1 MQQLRPGRLFS
12 MALLDFSFL
21 GQRAGF
27 QMAES
32 LWTVTPDHPYWQVIV
47 AGLVNTLTVA
57 AIAIPLATALGLLL
71 GVLRLSRHPLL
82 ARVLAAVVEPLRNT
96 PVLLQLF
103 LWYALLLQ
111 LPVVREA
118 WQPLPGVYL
127 SNRGLAL
134 PLLEGASGWP
144 LWLLLP
150 AAALRRRPRLA
161 WAVAALA
168 LLLALG
174 VQDYAAWHWD
184 APRRAG
190 LGLRG
195 GWSLSPEL
203 TALLLGL
210 TVFHAVFLS
219 DVVRGGVLAVPV
231 GQVNAGRALGMDGRT
246 LARQVIYPY
255 AVRVAVPPYAN
266 QCLMLIKNSTLAIAI
281 GYQELMTII
290 NTTITQTG
298 RAIEGMTLAMAFY
311 VLLGLLLAAAIA
323 RYNAHVN
330 RHSVDAAGTLRLGQ
344 VLRRP
349 QFSRTALAGTPRRA
363 LLTLLLGSGVL
374 WLLWRGLRWAVA
386 DAVWTG
392 TAETCAQAAG
402 ACWAVVTHN
411 APLLAFGTIAPAQRA
426 QAGLACALLAG
437 VAVALVLP
445 RLAPRWRAAALLAGG
460 GAVAAVLAGAVGPW
474 PALPVV
480 SWGGLLATVAMALSA
495 IVLAI
500 PLAVALALMRRS
512 PWRALRWPAA
522 ALIDAVRSIPLVV
535 QLLVASFWIPIFI
548 GGDWSNAK
556 FQLAL
561 LAIVLHTACMLA
573 EVLRGA
579 LQAVPGSQRVAAM
592 ALGMRPATVLAAVVL
607 PQARVLAAP
616 AALGV
621 FVGAVKDT
629 SLVAIIGVFDVLA
642 AAKAVVADTAW
653 RPYFVEVYCFVGL
666 FYLLVG
672 LPLSWLSRRLARH

>member
-1 MQQLRPGRLFS
+1 

-32 LWTVTPDHPYWQVIV
+32 LWAVTAEDPYWQVIV

-71 GVLRLSRHPLL
+71 GVLRLTRHPLL
-82 ARVLAAVVEPLRNT
+82 ARVLACAVEPVRNT

-103 LWYALLLQ
+103 MWYALLLQ

-118 WQPLPGVYL
+118 WQPLPGIYL

-134 PLLEGASGWP
+134 PLLQGAVLWP
-144 LWLLLP
+144 LWLLVP
-150 AAALRRRPRLA
+150 
-161 WAVAALA
+161 AVALWRRSRAQTALMAGLA
-168 LLLALG
+168 LVSLIA
-174 VQDYAAWHWD
+174 VQDYGALNWD
-184 APRRAG
+184 LPRLAG

-203 TALLLGL
+203 TTLLLGL
-210 TVFHAVFLS
+210 TIFHAVFIS

-231 GQVNAGRALGMDGRT
+231 GQANAGRALGMDGLT

-281 GYQELMTII
+281 GYQELMAII

-298 RAIEGMTLAMAFY
+298 RALEGMTLAMAFY
-311 VLLGLLLAAAIA
+311 VLLGLLLAAGIA
-323 RYNAHVN
+323 RYNDHVN
-330 RHSVDAAGTLRLGQ
+330 RYSADGAGTLRLGQ
-344 VLRRP
+344 VLRLP
-349 QFSRTALAGTPRRA
+349 QFNAAGLAATPRRA
-363 LLTLLLGSGVL
+363 VLTLLLGLGAL
-374 WLLWRGLRWAVA
+374 WLLWRGLQWALI

-392 TAETCAQAAG
+392 TAEACAHAAG
-402 ACWAVVTHN
+402 ACWAVVSHN
-411 APLLAFGTIAPAQRA
+411 APLLTFGTIAPAQRG
-426 QAGLACALLAG
+426 QAGLACALLA
-437 VAVALVLP
+437 AVVVVLMLP
-445 RLAPRWRAAALLAGG
+445 RLALRARAALVLAGG
-460 GAVAAVLAGAVGPW
+460 AAVMAVLAGAAGPW

-480 SWGGLLATVAMALSA
+480 SWGGLLATLAMALTA
-495 IVLAI
+495 ILLAL
-500 PLAVALALMRRS
+500 PLAVALALLRRS
-512 PWRALRWPAA
+512 PWRWLRWPAA
-522 ALIDAVRSIPLVV
+522 ALVDAVRSIPLVV
-535 QLLVASFWIPIFI
+535 QLLVASFWIPIFL

-561 LAIVLHTACMLA
+561 LAIVLHTGCMLA

-579 LQAVPGSQRVAAM
+579 LQAVPQSQRLAAM
-592 ALGMRPATVLAAVVL
+592 ALGMRPATALAAVVL

-666 FYLLVG
+666 FYLLIC
-672 LPLSWLSRRLARH
+672 LPLSLLSRRLARH

>member
-1 MQQLRPGRLFS
+1 M
-12 MALLDFSFL
+12 LDFSFL

-27 QMAES
+27 QIAES
-32 LWTVTPDHPYWQVIV
+32 LWTVTAEHPYWQLLA

-82 ARVLAAVVEPLRNT
+82 ARVLACVVEPIRNT
-96 PVLLQLF
+96 PVLLQMF

-134 PLLEGASGWP
+134 PMLQGVTWWP

-150 AAALRRRPRLA
+150 CATLWRRSHVQAAVFAG
-161 WAVAALA
+161 LA
-168 LLLALG
+168 LLWAIAA
-174 VQDYAAWHWD
+174 QDYSALHWD
-184 APRRAG
+184 LPRLAG

-203 TALLLGL
+203 TTLLLGL
-210 TVFHAVFLS
+210 TIFHAVFIS

-231 GQVNAGRALGMDGRT
+231 GQANAGRALGMSGAS
-246 LARQVIYPY
+246 LARHVIYPY

-266 QCLMLIKNSTLAIAI
+266 QCLMLTKNSTLAIAI
-281 GYQELMTII
+281 GYQELMAII

-311 VLLGLLLAAAIA
+311 VVLGTLLAWAIA
-323 RYNAHVN
+323 QYNAHVN
-330 RHSVDAAGTLRLGQ
+330 RYSVDAAGTLRLGQ
-344 VLRRP
+344 VLRLP
-349 QFSRTALAGTPRRA
+349 AFDAAGLWSGRA
-363 LLTLLLGSGVL
+363 RAAVTLLLSAATL
-374 WLLWRGLRWAVA
+374 WLLWRGLQWALL
-386 DAVWTG
+386 DAVWSG
-392 TAETCAQAAG
+392 TAEACAQATG
-402 ACWAVVTHN
+402 ACWAVVTYN
-411 APLLAFGTIAPAQRA
+411 APLLTFGTIAPEQRP
-426 QAGLACALLAG
+426 QAALACALLA
-437 VAVALVLP
+437 AVIVVLLLP
-445 RLAPRWRAAALLAGG
+445 RPPLRWRAALVGAGGVAVVLVLAGG
-460 GAVAAVLAGAVGPW
+460 AGAW

-480 SWGGLLATVAMALSA
+480 AWGGLLATLAMALSA
-495 IVLAI
+495 IVLAL
-500 PLAVALALMRRS
+500 PLAVALALLRRS
-512 PWRALRWPAA
+512 ASRWLRWPAA
-522 ALIDAVRSIPLVV
+522 ALVDAVRSIPLVV
-535 QLLVASFWIPIFI
+535 QLLVASFWIPIFV
-548 GGDWSNAK
+548 GGDWSSAK

-561 LAIVLHTACMLA
+561 FAIVLHTGCMLA

-579 LQAVPGSQRVAAM
+579 LQAVPQSQRMAAQ
-592 ALGMRPATVLAAVVL
+592 ALGMRPAAALASVVL

-642 AAKAVVADTAW
+642 AAKTVVADTAW

-666 FYLLVG
+666 FYLLIC
-672 LPLSWLSRRLARH
+672 LPLSWLARRLSRH

>member
-1 MQQLRPGRLFS
+1 M
-12 MALLDFSFL
+12 LDFSFL

-27 QMAES
+27 QIAES
-32 LWTVTPDHPYWQVIV
+32 LWAVTAEHPYWQLMV

-82 ARVLAAVVEPLRNT
+82 ARVLACVVEPIRNT
-96 PVLLQLF
+96 PVLLQMF
-103 LWYALLLQ
+103 MWYALLLQ

-134 PLLEGASGWP
+134 PMLQGAVWWP

-150 AAALRRRPRLA
+150 CAMLWRRSRGQAAVLA
-161 WAVAALA
+161 GLA
-168 LLLALG
+168 LLWAIG
-174 VQDYAAWHWD
+174 VQDYSALHWD
-184 APRRAG
+184 LPRLAG

-203 TALLLGL
+203 TTLLLGL
-210 TVFHAVFLS
+210 TIFHAVFIS

-231 GQVNAGRALGMDGRT
+231 GQVNAGQALGMNAAT
-246 LARQVIYPY
+246 LARHVIYPY

-281 GYQELMTII
+281 GYQELMAII

-311 VLLGLLLAAAIA
+311 VLLGTLLAWAIA
-323 RYNAHVN
+323 RYNTHVN
-330 RHSVDAAGTLRLGQ
+330 RYSVDGAGTLRLGQ
-344 VLRRP
+344 VLRLP
-349 QFSRTALAGTPRRA
+349 AFDAAGLWRGRA
-363 LLTLLLGSGVL
+363 RAAVTLLLSLATL
-374 WLLWRGLRWAVA
+374 WLLWRGLQWALL

-392 TAETCAQAAG
+392 TADACAQATG
-402 ACWAVVTHN
+402 ACWAVVSYN
-411 APLLAFGTIAPAQRA
+411 APLLTFGTIAPEQRP
-426 QAGLACALLAG
+426 QAALACALLAAVIVLLLWPRLGPRLRAALVFAAG
-437 VAVALVLP
+437 VAVVLV
-445 RLAPRWRAAALLAGG
+445 LAGG
-460 GAVAAVLAGAVGPW
+460 MGLW

-480 SWGGLLATVAMALSA
+480 AWGGLLATLAMALSA
-495 IVLAI
+495 ILLAL
-500 PLAVALALMRRS
+500 PLAVALALLRRS
-512 PWRALRWPAA
+512 ASRWLRWPAA
-522 ALIDAVRSIPLVV
+522 ALVDAVRSIPLVV
-535 QLLVASFWIPIFI
+535 QLLVASFWIPIFV
-548 GGDWSNAK
+548 GGDWSSAK

-561 LAIVLHTACMLA
+561 FAIVLHTGCMLA

-579 LQAVPGSQRVAAM
+579 LQAVPQSQAMAAR
-592 ALGMRPATVLAAVVL
+592 ALGMRPAAVLASVVL

-642 AAKAVVADTAW
+642 AAKTVVADTAW

-666 FYLLVG
+666 FYLLIC

>member
-1 MQQLRPGRLFS
+1 M
-12 MALLDFSFL
+12 LDFSFL

-27 QMAES
+27 QIAES
-32 LWTVTPDHPYWQVIV
+32 LWTVTAEHPYWQLIV

-82 ARVLAAVVEPLRNT
+82 ARVLACVVEPIRNT
-96 PVLLQLF
+96 PVLLQMF
-103 LWYALLLQ
+103 MWYALLLQ

-134 PLLEGASGWP
+134 PMLQGAVWWP

-150 AAALRRRPRLA
+150 CATLWRRSRSQAAVFAGLALL
-161 WAVAALA
+161 WAVAAQDWSA
-168 LLLALG
+168 L
-174 VQDYAAWHWD
+174 HWD
-184 APRRAG
+184 LPRLAG

-203 TALLLGL
+203 TTLLLGL
-210 TVFHAVFLS
+210 TIFHAVFIS

-231 GQVNAGRALGMDGRT
+231 GQVNAGRALGMNGVT

-281 GYQELMTII
+281 GYQELMAIV

-311 VLLGLLLAAAIA
+311 VVLGVLLAAGIA

-330 RHSVDAAGTLRLGQ
+330 RYSVDGAGTLRLGQ
-344 VLRRP
+344 VLRLP
-349 QFSRTALAGTPRRA
+349 AFDAAGLWRGRA
-363 LLTLLLGSGVL
+363 RSALTLLLSAATL
-374 WLLWRGLRWAVA
+374 WLLWRGLQWALL
-386 DAVWTG
+386 DAVWSG
-392 TAETCAQAAG
+392 TAEACAQATG
-402 ACWAVVTHN
+402 ACWAVVTYN
-411 APLLAFGTIAPAQRA
+411 APLLTFGTIAPEQRP
-426 QAGLACALLAG
+426 QAALACALLAG
-437 VAVALVLP
+437 MIVVLMLP
-445 RLAPRWRAAALLAGG
+445 RLAFRWRAALVGAGALAVVLVLAGG
-460 GAVAAVLAGAVGPW
+460 AGPW

-480 SWGGLLATVAMALSA
+480 AWGGLLATLAMALSA
-495 IVLAI
+495 IVLAL

-512 PWRALRWPAA
+512 ASRWLRWPAG
-522 ALIDAVRSIPLVV
+522 ALVDAVRSIPLVV
-535 QLLVASFWIPIFI
+535 QLLVASFWIPIFV
-548 GGDWSNAK
+548 GGDWSSAK

-561 LAIVLHTACMLA
+561 FAIVLHTSCMLA

-579 LQAVPGSQRVAAM
+579 LQAVPQSQSMAAK
-592 ALGMRPATVLAAVVL
+592 ALGMRPATVLATVVL

-642 AAKAVVADTAW
+642 AAKTVVADTAW

-666 FYLLVG
+666 FYLLIC
-672 LPLSWLSRRLARH
+672 LPLSWLSRRLSRQ

>member
-1 MQQLRPGRLFS
+1 M
-12 MALLDFSFL
+12 LDFSFL

-27 QMAES
+27 QIAES
-32 LWTVTPDHPYWQVIV
+32 LWTVTAEHPYWQLLL

-82 ARVLAAVVEPLRNT
+82 ARVLACVVEPIRNT
-96 PVLLQLF
+96 PVLLQMF
-103 LWYALLLQ
+103 MWYALLLQ

-134 PLLEGASGWP
+134 PMLQGAVWWP

-150 AAALRRRPRLA
+150 CATLWRRSRPQAAVFAG
-161 WAVAALA
+161 LA
-168 LLLALG
+168 LLWAMAAQDWSAL
-174 VQDYAAWHWD
+174 HWD
-184 APRRAG
+184 LPRLAG

-203 TALLLGL
+203 TTLLLGL
-210 TVFHAVFLS
+210 TIFHAVFIS

-231 GQVNAGRALGMDGRT
+231 GQVNAGQALGMNAAT
-246 LARQVIYPY
+246 LARHVIYPY

-281 GYQELMTII
+281 GYQELMAII

-311 VLLGLLLAAAIA
+311 VLLGTLLAWAIA
-323 RYNAHVN
+323 QYNAHVN
-330 RHSVDAAGTLRLGQ
+330 RYSVDGAGTLRLGQ

-349 QFSRTALAGTPRRA
+349 AFDAAGLWRGRA
-363 LLTLLLGSGVL
+363 RSGLTLLLSAATL
-374 WLLWRGLRWAVA
+374 WLLWRGLQWALL

-392 TAETCAQAAG
+392 TANACAQATG
-402 ACWAVVTHN
+402 ACWAVVTYN
-411 APLLAFGTIAPAQRA
+411 APLLTFGTIAPEQRP
-426 QAGLACALLAG
+426 QAALACALLAG
-437 VAVALVLP
+437 VIAVLLLP
-445 RLAPRWRAAALLAGG
+445 RLALRMRASLVMT
-460 GAVAAVLAGAVGPW
+460 GAFAVVLALTGGLGLW

-480 SWGGLLATVAMALSA
+480 AWGGLLATLAMALSA
-495 IVLAI
+495 ILLAL
-500 PLAVALALMRRS
+500 PLAVALALLRRS
-512 PWRALRWPAA
+512 PRRWLRWPAG
-522 ALIDAVRSIPLVV
+522 ALVDAVRSIPLVV
-535 QLLVASFWIPIFI
+535 QLLVASFWIPIYV
-548 GGDWSNAK
+548 GGDWSSAK

-561 LAIVLHTACMLA
+561 FAIVLHTGCMLA

-579 LQAVPGSQRVAAM
+579 LQAVPQSQAMAAQ
-592 ALGMRPATVLAAVVL
+592 ALGMRAATVLASVVL

-642 AAKAVVADTAW
+642 AAKTVVADTAW

-666 FYLLVG
+666 FYLLIC

>member
-1 MQQLRPGRLFS
+1 

-32 LWTVTPDHPYWQVIV
+32 LWTVTAEHPYWQLIV

-71 GVLRLSRHPLL
+71 GVLRLTRHPLL
-82 ARVLAAVVEPLRNT
+82 ARVLACGVEPVRNT

-103 LWYALLLQ
+103 MWYALLLQ

-118 WQPLPGVYL
+118 WQPLPGIYL

-134 PLLEGASGWP
+134 PLLQGAAWWP

-150 AAALRRRPRLA
+150 AAALWRWSRRG
-161 WAVAALA
+161 A
-168 LLLALG
+168 LLAAGLVLLLTLG
-174 VQDYAAWHWD
+174 VQDHAAWHWD
-184 APRRAG
+184 MPRLAG

-203 TALLLGL
+203 TTLLLGL
-210 TVFHAVFLS
+210 TIFHAVFIS

-231 GQVNAGRALGMDGRT
+231 GQANAGRALGMDGLT

-266 QCLMLIKNSTLAIAI
+266 QCLMLVKNSTLAIAI
-281 GYQELMTII
+281 GYQELMAII

-298 RAIEGMTLAMAFY
+298 RALEGMTLAMAFY
-311 VLLGLLLAAAIA
+311 VLLGLLLAAGIA

-330 RHSVDAAGTLRLGQ
+330 RYSVDAAGTLRLGQ
-344 VLRRP
+344 VLRLPAFDARG
-349 QFSRTALAGTPRRA
+349 LAGSARRA
-363 LLTLLLGSGVL
+363 ALSLLLGL
-374 WLLWRGLRWAVA
+374 AIAYLLWRGLQWAVI

-392 TAETCAQAAG
+392 TAEACADAAG
-402 ACWAVVTHN
+402 ACWAVVSHN
-411 APLLAFGTIAPAQRA
+411 APLLTFGTIAAEQRG
-426 QAGLACALLAG
+426 QAGLACALLA
-437 VAVALVLP
+437 AVVVVLVLP
-445 RLAPRWRAAALLAGG
+445 RLALRARAALVLAGG
-460 GAVAAVLAGAVGPW
+460 LGVVAVLAGGAGLW

-480 SWGGLLATVAMALSA
+480 SWGGLLATLALALIA
-495 IVLAI
+495 IVLAL
-500 PLAVALALMRRS
+500 PLAVALALLRRS
-512 PWRALRWPAA
+512 QRPWLRWPAA
-522 ALIDAVRSIPLVV
+522 ALVDAVRSIPLVV
-535 QLLVASFWIPIFI
+535 QLLVASFWIPIFM

-561 LAIVLHTACMLA
+561 FAIVLHTSCMLA

-579 LQAVPGSQRVAAM
+579 LQAVPHAQRLAAM
-592 ALGMRPATVLAAVVL
+592 ALGMGPATTLAAVVL

-666 FYLLVG
+666 FYLLIC
-672 LPLSWLSRRLARH
+672 LPLSLLSRRLARH

>member
-1 MQQLRPGRLFS
+1 M
-12 MALLDFSFL
+12 LDFSFL

-27 QMAES
+27 QIAES
-32 LWTVTPDHPYWQVIV
+32 LWTVTAEHPYWQLIV

-82 ARVLAAVVEPLRNT
+82 ARVLACVVEPIRNT
-96 PVLLQLF
+96 PVLLQMF
-103 LWYALLLQ
+103 MWYALLLQ

-134 PLLEGASGWP
+134 PMLQGAVWWP

-150 AAALRRRPRLA
+150 CATLWRRSRSQAAVFAGLALL
-161 WAVAALA
+161 WAVAA
-168 LLLALG
+168 
-174 VQDYAAWHWD
+174 QDYSALHWD
-184 APRRAG
+184 LPRLAG

-203 TALLLGL
+203 TTLLLGL
-210 TVFHAVFLS
+210 TIFHAVFIS
-219 DVVRGGVLAVPV
+219 DVVRGGVLAVPL
-231 GQVNAGRALGMDGRT
+231 GQVNAGRALGMNGVT

-281 GYQELMTII
+281 GYQELMAIV

-311 VLLGLLLAAAIA
+311 VVLGVLLAAGIA

-330 RHSVDAAGTLRLGQ
+330 RYSVDGAGTLRLGQ
-344 VLRRP
+344 VLRLP
-349 QFSRTALAGTPRRA
+349 AFNAAGLWTGRA
-363 LLTLLLGSGVL
+363 RAALTLLLSAATL
-374 WLLWRGLRWAVA
+374 WLLWRGLQWALL
-386 DAVWTG
+386 DAVWSAS
-392 TAETCAQAAG
+392 AEACAQATG
-402 ACWAVVTHN
+402 ACWAVVTYN
-411 APLLAFGTIAPAQRA
+411 APLLTFGTIAPEQRP
-426 QAGLACALLAG
+426 QAALACALLAG
-437 VAVALVLP
+437 MIVVLMLP
-445 RLAPRWRAAALLAGG
+445 RLAFRWRAALVGAGALAVVLVLAGG
-460 GAVAAVLAGAVGPW
+460 AGLW

-480 SWGGLLATVAMALSA
+480 AWGGLLATLAMALSA
-495 IVLAI
+495 IVLAL

-512 PWRALRWPAA
+512 ASRWLRWPAG
-522 ALIDAVRSIPLVV
+522 ALVDAVRSIPLVV
-535 QLLVASFWIPIFI
+535 QLLVASFWIPIFV
-548 GGDWSNAK
+548 GGDWSSAK

-561 LAIVLHTACMLA
+561 FAIVLHTSCMLA

-579 LQAVPGSQRVAAM
+579 LQAVPQSQGMAAK

-642 AAKAVVADTAW
+642 AAKTVVADTAW

-666 FYLLVG
+666 FYLLIC
-672 LPLSWLSRRLARH
+672 LPLSWLSRRLPRH

>member
-1 MQQLRPGRLFS
+1 M
-12 MALLDFSFL
+12 LDFSFL

-27 QMAES
+27 QIAES
-32 LWTVTPDHPYWQVIV
+32 LWTVTAEHPYWQLLL

-82 ARVLAAVVEPLRNT
+82 ARVLACVVESIRNT
-96 PVLLQLF
+96 PVLLQMF
-103 LWYALLLQ
+103 MWYALLLQ

-134 PLLEGASGWP
+134 PMLQGAVWWP

-150 AAALRRRPRLA
+150 CATLWRRSRLQAAVFAG
-161 WAVAALA
+161 LA
-168 LLLALG
+168 LLWAMVAQDWSAL
-174 VQDYAAWHWD
+174 HWD
-184 APRRAG
+184 LPRLAG

-203 TALLLGL
+203 TTLLLGL
-210 TVFHAVFLS
+210 TIFHAVFIS

-231 GQVNAGRALGMDGRT
+231 GQVNAGQALGMNAAT
-246 LARQVIYPY
+246 LARHVIYPY

-281 GYQELMTII
+281 GYQELMAII

-311 VLLGLLLAAAIA
+311 VLLGTLLAWAIA
-323 RYNAHVN
+323 QYNAHVN
-330 RHSVDAAGTLRLGQ
+330 RYSVDGAGTLRLGQ

-349 QFSRTALAGTPRRA
+349 AFDAAGLWCGRA
-363 LLTLLLGSGVL
+363 RSGLTLLLSAATL
-374 WLLWRGLRWAVA
+374 WLLWRGLQWALL

-392 TAETCAQAAG
+392 TADACAQATG
-402 ACWAVVTHN
+402 ACWGVVTYN
-411 APLLAFGTIAPAQRA
+411 APLLTFGTIAPEQRP
-426 QAGLACALLAG
+426 QAALACALLA
-437 VAVALVLP
+437 AVIGLLLWPRLGPRLRAALVFAAG
-445 RLAPRWRAAALLAGG
+445 LAVVLVLAGG
-460 GAVAAVLAGAVGPW
+460 LGLW

-480 SWGGLLATVAMALSA
+480 AWGGLLATLAMALSA
-495 IVLAI
+495 ILLAL
-500 PLAVALALMRRS
+500 PLAVALALLRRS
-512 PWRALRWPAA
+512 PRRWLRWPAG
-522 ALIDAVRSIPLVV
+522 ALVDAVRSIPLVV
-535 QLLVASFWIPIFI
+535 QLLVASFWIPIFV
-548 GGDWSNAK
+548 GGDWSSAK

-561 LAIVLHTACMLA
+561 FAIVLHAGCMLA

-579 LQAVPGSQRVAAM
+579 LQAVPQSQAMAAQ
-592 ALGMRPATVLAAVVL
+592 ALGMRPATVLASVVL

-642 AAKAVVADTAW
+642 AAKTVVADTAW

-666 FYLLVG
+666 FYLLIC

>member
-1 MQQLRPGRLFS
+1 M
-12 MALLDFSFL
+12 LDFSFL

-27 QMAES
+27 QIAES
-32 LWTVTPDHPYWQVIV
+32 LWTVTAEHPYWQLII

-82 ARVLAAVVEPLRNT
+82 ARVLACVVEPIRNT
-96 PVLLQLF
+96 PVLLQMF
-103 LWYALLLQ
+103 MWYALLLQ

-134 PLLEGASGWP
+134 PMLQGAVWWP

-150 AAALRRRPRLA
+150 CATLWRRSRSQAAVFAGLALL
-161 WAVAALA
+161 WAVAA
-168 LLLALG
+168 
-174 VQDYAAWHWD
+174 QDWSVLHWD
-184 APRRAG
+184 LPRLAG

-203 TALLLGL
+203 TTLLLGL
-210 TVFHAVFLS
+210 TIFHAVFIS

-231 GQVNAGRALGMDGRT
+231 GQVNAGRALGMNGAT

-281 GYQELMTII
+281 GYQELMAIV

-311 VLLGLLLAAAIA
+311 VVLGVLLAAGIA

-330 RHSVDAAGTLRLGQ
+330 RYSVDGAGTLRLGQ
-344 VLRRP
+344 VLRLP
-349 QFSRTALAGTPRRA
+349 AFSAAGLWTGRA
-363 LLTLLLGSGVL
+363 RAALTLALSAATL
-374 WLLWRGLRWAVA
+374 WLLWRGLQWAVL
-386 DAVWTG
+386 DAVWSG
-392 TAETCAQAAG
+392 SAEACAQARG
-402 ACWAVVTHN
+402 ACWAVVTYN
-411 APLLAFGTIAPAQRA
+411 APLLTFGTIAAEQRP
-426 QAGLACALLAG
+426 QAALACALLAG
-437 VAVALVLP
+437 VIVVLMLP
-445 RLAPRWRAAALLAGG
+445 RLAFQWRAALVGAGALAVVLVLAGG
-460 GAVAAVLAGAVGPW
+460 AGPW

-480 SWGGLLATVAMALSA
+480 AWGGLLATLAMALSA
-495 IVLAI
+495 IVLAL

-512 PWRALRWPAA
+512 ASRWLRWPAG
-522 ALIDAVRSIPLVV
+522 ALVDAVRSIPLVV
-535 QLLVASFWIPIFI
+535 QLLVASFWIPIFV
-548 GGDWSNAK
+548 GGDWSSAK

-561 LAIVLHTACMLA
+561 FAIVLHTSCMLA

-579 LQAVPGSQRVAAM
+579 LQAVPQSQSMAAK

-642 AAKAVVADTAW
+642 AAKTVVADTAW

-666 FYLLVG
+666 FYLLIC
-672 LPLSWLSRRLARH
+672 LPLSWLSRRLSRQ